1 MHCSEECRDCAHR
14 EVCRHWSMGLIQ
26 YPAMGERCV
35 HKSRYDA
42 RELRA
47 WADLLDSVR
56 HDILAEIAK
65 MEGMRKCP

>member
-1 MHCSEECRDCAHR
+1 
-14 EVCRHWSMGLIQ
+14 MGLIQ